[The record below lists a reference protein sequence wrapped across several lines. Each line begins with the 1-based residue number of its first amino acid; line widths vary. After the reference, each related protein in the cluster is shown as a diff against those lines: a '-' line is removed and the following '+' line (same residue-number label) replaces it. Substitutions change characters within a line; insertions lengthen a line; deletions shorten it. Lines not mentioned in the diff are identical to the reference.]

1 VISVKEIGTTSQ
13 ETVTVTMNVEGS
25 GDSGELMLATR
36 QPHHGPRMMGLT
48 SEQRL
53 DRGAV
58 LAEEEIETVERVT
71 NMTATADGVQPANN
85 RSKIFIKQIVFLTLY
100 WFHFSHLLL
109 LFLLFTSYTT
119 LSIMCG

>member
-1 VISVKEIGTTSQ
+1 MISVKEIGTTSQ